1 LKISNKKQWAEVA
14 RAIRPDGYSAKCTS
28 LSKTIKEKYQ
38 EIIEPYE
45 TYIANVKAEC
55 REGRSINLHN
65 DPDPDPD
72 HMDVDEDICG
82 ECGNIIKSDL
92 LICDGDCQKTF
103 HARCLKIKP
112 SQIHFEA
119 SWHCPKCL
127 FLYGTKFG
135 FDPSDTYTLKAF
147 QQIADD
153 FQQRYL
159 KRRPVPQGTTVEDH
173 IESEFW
179 RLAMSADHD
188 TEILYGADNSSIEYG
203 R

>member
-1 LKISNKKQWAEVA
+1 
-14 RAIRPDGYSAKCTS
+14 
-28 LSKTIKEKYQ
+28 
-38 EIIEPYE
+38 
-45 TYIANVKAEC
+45 
-55 REGRSINLHN
+55 
-65 DPDPDPD
+65 
-72 HMDVDEDICG
+72 MDVSEDICG
-82 ECGNIIKSDL
+82 ECGNIIKNDP
-92 LICDGDCQKTF
+92 LICEGDCQKAF
-103 HARCLKIKP
+103 HAKCLKIKRT
-112 SQIHFEA
+112 QIHPEA

-135 FDPSDTYTLKAF
+135 FDASDTYTLKAF

-159 KRRPVPQGTTVEDH
+159 KKRPVPQGITIEDH
-173 IESEFW
+173 VESEFW